1 MLPGKQNIA
10 EVLEHCI
17 SNVDKHLHDRIMPL
31 LEERADIKVKIA
43 GVSLMSEGQGGPVG
57 CCSFRLA
64 VFYLETQSICFKYP
78 LTGSIYFFIFSTL
91 FDNDYRVIG

>member
-43 GVSLMSEGQGGPVG
+43 GVSLMSEGGPVG
-57 CCSFRLA
+57 FSSFQLA
-64 VFYLETQSICFKYP
+64 ALYRDTVYLFLISVDGIDLLFYFQH
-78 LTGSIYFFIFSTL
+78 FI
-91 FDNDYRVIG
+91 